1 MFKNLLNKAREF
13 ATPERIEA
21 LKNGAAKATEAA
33 KYGAGVAQGFVA
45 QTIEDRKARQ
55 QAELEAIS
63 QQAQGA
69 GRAGEARTGIEDL
82 HPEVQRVLQAHANI
96 RSNMETDTRV
106 RGASLI
112 DLTTPQ
118 SQQLLRSKTP
128 PGALTIGGVPI
139 DFGDEQQHILL
150 SGAPG
155 TGKSVEI
162 KKALRTIR
170 QRKQKAV
177 VYDPSGEFTSMFYRP
192 GCDVLLNPL
201 DERNAKWNPWADAEA
216 FEYAAI
222 AKSLIPDRGESA
234 DPFWS
239 ESARAVIETL
249 LLECNSLDDMIYT
262 GLSAPISDLAQLVQQ
277 AGFSGMIGP
286 EKTFQSTRATL
297 SVYLRSLAMLDNV
310 ERDDAN
316 AFSFRHWLNT
326 DDTDDSWVF
335 LPVPARAR
343 DAVRPVVSMLLDTAV
358 RHIMSLRPDPDRRI
372 WLVIDELPSLQNIP
386 SIHPALAEGRKY
398 GIGGILGVQTFH
410 QLKKTF
416 GDAGA
421 AALWGL
427 PKTRL
432 YLRIGDAETGEMVSK
447 EVGEVQLKRKTT
459 STSSSESVS
468 NSKGGGSDS
477 TSESTSESEQ
487 TVTERLVLPAEIM
500 GLPDM
505 VGYLRTGG
513 SHRVA
518 KVTVEFDGLPRRGEQ
533 DDFVWRAQ
541 RQLPKGKVE
550 VVHEKKG
557 GVIMEEKVQ
566 GAVVGLVP
574 TKNVEANENSGLG
587 EVGAIEVD
595 EVKIRGRA
603 LELMRESMGTW
614 DDQSVAALTDAEI
627 TELTGVFIERAEI
640 EITGQCHAAIS
651 TQ

>member
-1 MFKNLLNKAREF
+1 MFKNILNKAREL

-21 LKNGAAKATEAA
+21 IRSSAAKATDAA

-45 QTIEDRKARQ
+45 QTVEGRKQRQ
-55 QAELEAIS
+55 QAELDAIS
-63 QQAQGA
+63 HAPQAPGK
-69 GRAGEARTGIEDL
+69 AGETRRTDIEDL
-82 HPEVQRVLQAHANI
+82 HPDVQRVLQAHANI
-96 RSNMETDTRV
+96 RSALETDTRV

-128 PGALTIGGVPI
+128 AGALTIGGVPI

-192 GCDVLLNPL
+192 GYDVILNPL
-201 DERNAKWNPWADAEA
+201 DERNVRWNPWADSES
-216 FEYAAI
+216 FEYAAF
-222 AKSLIPDRGESA
+222 AKSLIPDRGENA
-234 DPFWS
+234 DAFWV
-239 ESARAVIETL
+239 ESGRAVIETL
-249 LLECNSLDDMIYT
+249 LLECKSLDDLIYM
-262 GLSAPISDLAQLVQQ
+262 GLSAPIPELAKLVAK
-277 AGFSGMIGP
+277 AGFGGMVGP

-297 SVYLRSLAMLDNV
+297 SVYLRSLALLDNV
-310 ERDDAN
+310 QRDDDT
-316 AFSFRHWLNT
+316 FSFKKWLKT
-326 DDTDDSWVF
+326 DDTNDAWVF
-335 LPVPARAR
+335 LPVPTRAR
-343 DAVRPVVSMLLDTAV
+343 DALRPVVSMLLDTAV

-432 YLRIGDAETGEMVSK
+432 YLRISDAETCEMVSK
-447 EVGEVQLKRKTT
+447 EIGESQLKRKTT
-459 STSSSESVS
+459 STSESESVS
-468 NSKGGGSDS
+468 NSRGGGSDS
-477 TSESTSESEQ
+477 TSSSTSESEQ
-487 TVTERLVLPAEIM
+487 TVTERIVFPAEIG
-500 GLPDM
+500 GLPDLL
-505 VGYLRTGG
+505 GYLRTGG
-513 SHRVA
+513 SLRVA
-518 KVTVEFDGLPRRGEQ
+518 KVKVEFDGLPRQGDQ

-541 RQLPKGKVE
+541 RPLPKRPVAKVE
-550 VVHEKKG
+550 VPEQQQVVQE
-557 GVIMEEKVQ
+557 VVQLNQEESVENQKA
-566 GAVVGLVP
+566 AVSAESYQDRL
-574 TKNVEANENSGLG
+574 S
-587 EVGAIEVD
+587 
-595 EVKIRGRA
+595 A
-603 LELMRESMGTW
+603 LASALMREAFERWEPGAI
-614 DDQSVAALTDAEI
+614 AALTEEEMAELSGI
-627 TELTGVFIERAEI
+627 FVERAEI
-640 EITGQCHAAIS
+640 ALTNAGHQPA
-651 TQ
+651 

>member
-1 MFKNLLNKAREF
+1 MFKNLLSRAKEL

-21 LKNGAAKATEAA
+21 LKGGAMKAKNAA
-33 KYGAGVAQGFVA
+33 QYSAGLAQGFVA

-55 QAELEAIS
+55 QAELDAIS
-63 QQAQGA
+63 NAPQAT
-69 GRAGEARTGIEDL
+69 ENARETRTTIEDL
-82 HPEVQRVLQAHANI
+82 HPDVQRVLQNHANI
-96 RSNMETDTRV
+96 RAGLETDSRV

-112 DLTTPQ
+112 DLTTPAA
-118 SQQLLRSKTP
+118 QQLLRSKTP
-128 PGALTIGGVPI
+128 AGALTIGGVPI
-139 DFGDEQQHILL
+139 DFADEQQHILL

-192 GCDVLLNPL
+192 GYDVILNPL
-201 DERNAKWNPWADAEA
+201 DERNARWNPWADSES
-216 FEYAAI
+216 FEYSAF
-222 AKSLIPDRGESA
+222 AKSLIPDRGESS

-239 ESARAVIETL
+239 ESGRAVIETL

-277 AGFSGMIGP
+277 AGFGGMIGP

-297 SVYLRSLAMLDNV
+297 SVYLRSLALLDNV
-310 ERDDAN
+310 QRDDDT
-316 AFSFRHWLNT
+316 FSFKKWLKT
-326 DDTDDSWVF
+326 DDTNDAWVF

-343 DAVRPVVSMLLDTAV
+343 DALRPVVSMLLDTAV

-372 WLVIDELPSLQNIP
+372 WVVIDELPSLQNIP

-432 YLRIGDAETGEMVSK
+432 YLRISDAETCEMVSK

-468 NSKGGGSDS
+468 NSKSGGSDS
-477 TSESTSESEQ
+477 TSNSTSESEQ
-487 TVTERLVLPAEIM
+487 TVTERIVFPAEVG
-500 GLPDM
+500 GLPDLL
-505 VGYLRTGG
+505 GYLRTGG

-518 KVTVEFDGLPRRGEQ
+518 KVKVEFDGLPRQGDQE
-533 DDFVWRAQ
+533 DFVWRPQ
-541 RQLPKGKVE
+541 RALPKRAPAAVPVAKVTE
-550 VVHEKKG
+550 QQPGQAIIQPKQGEAVENHEE
-557 GVIMEEKVQ
+557 ISSAESYQ
-566 GAVVGLVP
+566 DRLQ
-574 TKNVEANENSGLG
+574 
-587 EVGAIEVD
+587 
-595 EVKIRGRA
+595 A
-603 LELMRESMGTW
+603 LASALMRESFERW
-614 DDQSVAALTDAEI
+614 EPEAIAALTDAEMA
-627 TELTGVFIERAEI
+627 ELSGIFVERAEI
-640 EITGQCHAAIS
+640 ALTNAGQQPA
-651 TQ
+651 